1 MNFLSK
7 NRNTQGVILAIV
19 GALMFSSK
27 AILVKFSYEYGL
39 DKLSLLFLRMSF
51 AFPVY
56 LIIAI
61 AQNRKSKSTGLS
73 KKDWL
78 VLVVIGIIGYYF
90 ASFLDFWGLQYIGAG
105 MERLILFLYP
115 TMTVILGAVILKKK
129 IKKVQVLAIALAY
142 LGIGIAFYDKIKEE
156 QNDDF
161 WFGAGLVFLSALT
174 FSFYLIG
181 SEKLVSKLGV
191 LKFTSYCMVISCIGV
206 MIHFNIQSDT
216 SIFSY
221 SWKAYTTA
229 LCVAVFNTI
238 IPSFIIS
245 AAIFRIGSAKTSI
258 LSSVGPVFV
267 LIVAAIF
274 LDEEITTTKIAGAFV
289 VIAGVWLISKGK
301 ES

>member
-1 MNFLSK
+1 MMNFLSK
-7 NRNTQGVILAIV
+7 SKNTQGVILAIV

-27 AILVKFSYEYGL
+27 AILVKFCYGYGL

-51 AFPVY
+51 ALPVY
-56 LIIAI
+56 VLIALV
-61 AQNRKSKSTGLS
+61 QQRKSQTNNLS

-78 VLVVIGIIGYYF
+78 ILVVIGIIGYYF

-105 MERLILFLYP
+105 LERLILFLYP
-115 TMTVILGAVILKKK
+115 TMTVILGAIILKKK
-129 IKKVQVLAIALAY
+129 IKRVQVLAIVIAY
-142 LGIGIAFYDKIKEE
+142 LGIGIAFFDQINAVH
-156 QNDDF
+156 NDNF
-161 WFGAGLVFLSALT
+161 WFGSLLVFLSALT

-181 SEKLVSKLGV
+181 SEKLVTKLGV
-191 LKFTSYCMVISCIGV
+191 LKFTSYCMVISCVAVI
-206 MIHFNIQSDT
+206 IHFNIQSTT

-221 SWKAYTTA
+221 RWEAYAVA

-245 AAIFRIGSAKTSI
+245 SAIYRIGSAKTSI

-274 LDEEITTTKIAGAFV
+274 LGESITVAKVIGAFV

-301 ES
+301 K

>member
-1 MNFLSK
+1 MKILSK
-7 NRNTQGVILAIV
+7 NKNTQGVILAIV

-27 AILVKFSYEYGL
+27 AILVKFSYQYGL

-51 AFPVY
+51 SLPVY
-56 LIIAI
+56 LTIALV
-61 AQNRKSKSTGLS
+61 QRRKSKANDLS
-73 KKDWL
+73 IKDWG

-105 MERLILFLYP
+105 LERLILFLYP
-115 TMTVILGAVILKKK
+115 TMTVILGAIILKKK
-129 IKKVQVLAIALAY
+129 IKKVQVLAISIAY
-142 LGIGIAFYDKIKEE
+142 LGIGIAFFDQINVVH
-156 QNDDF
+156 NDNF
-161 WFGAGLVFLSALT
+161 WFGSVLVFLSALT

-181 SEKLVSKLGV
+181 SEKLVTKLGV
-191 LKFTSYCMVISCIGV
+191 LKFTSYCMVISCVAVI
-206 MIHFNIQSDT
+206 IHFNLQSIV

-221 SWKAYTTA
+221 SWEAYMTA

-245 AAIFRIGSAKTSI
+245 AAIYRIGSAKTSI

-274 LDEEITTTKIAGAFV
+274 LGEDITIAKVVGAFV

-301 ES
+301 K

>member
-1 MNFLSK
+1 MMNFLSK
-7 NRNTQGVILAIV
+7 SKNTQGVILAIV

-27 AILVKFSYEYGL
+27 AILVKFSYGYGL
-39 DKLSLLFLRMSF
+39 DKLSLLFLRMAF
-51 AFPVY
+51 ALPVY
-56 LIIAI
+56 LVIALV
-61 AQNRKSKSTGLS
+61 QQRKSKTNNLS
-73 KKDWL
+73 NKDWL
-78 VLVVIGIIGYYF
+78 ILVVIGIIGYYF

-105 MERLILFLYP
+105 LERLILFLYP

-129 IKKVQVLAIALAY
+129 IKRVQVLAIVIAY
-142 LGIGIAFYDKIKEE
+142 LGIGIAFFDQINVVH
-156 QNDDF
+156 NDNF
-161 WFGAGLVFLSALT
+161 WFGSLLVFLSALT

-181 SEKLVSKLGV
+181 SEKLVTKLGV
-191 LKFTSYCMVISCIGV
+191 LKFTSYCMVVSCVAVI
-206 MIHFNIQSDT
+206 IHFNIQSTT

-221 SWKAYTTA
+221 RWEAYVVA

-245 AAIFRIGSAKTSI
+245 SAIYRIGSAKTSI

-274 LDEEITTTKIAGAFV
+274 LGESITVAKVLGAFV

-301 ES
+301 K

>member
-7 NRNTQGVILAIV
+7 NKNTQGVILAIV

-27 AILVKFSYEYGL
+27 AILVKFSYGYGL

-78 VLVVIGIIGYYF
+78 VLIAIGIIGYYF

-115 TMTVILGAVILKKK
+115 TMTVILGAIILKKK

-142 LGIGIAFYDKIKEE
+142 IGIGIAFYDKIKEE
-156 QNDDF
+156 QNEDF

-191 LKFTSYCMVISCIGV
+191 LKFTSYCMVISCIAV

-216 SIFSY
+216 SILSY

-245 AAIFRIGSAKTSI
+245 SAIYRIGSAKTSI

-274 LDEEITTTKIAGAFV
+274 LGEEITITKVAGAFV

-301 ES
+301 QL